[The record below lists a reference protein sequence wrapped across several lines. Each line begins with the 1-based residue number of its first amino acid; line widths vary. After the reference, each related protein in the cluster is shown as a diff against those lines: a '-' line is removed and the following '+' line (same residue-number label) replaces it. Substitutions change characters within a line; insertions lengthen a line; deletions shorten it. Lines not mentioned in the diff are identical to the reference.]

1 VPAIEEV
8 VVAKTV
14 PAQKLKVK
22 GVDVQTNALPDVFD
36 ERDLDYRPML
46 TMLPSVR
53 DWRPKSKY
61 VLTQEGQSCTGHA
74 VAAMINAV
82 LDKGADPV
90 MVSPYMLYAFA
101 RRYDEFPGTEDAGSS
116 LRGVLKGWYYH
127 GVLPE
132 DSWPKQ
138 PTGTEPDLD
147 NDPALASE
155 ALARPLG
162 AFYRVNSYRLDDM
175 QSAINELYGIV
186 ASAAIHDGWTDPV
199 EMTNDQGKTMMVI
212 QRSPKSEDLGGHAFA
227 LVGYNEVGFLVQNSW
242 GTEWGDGGFA
252 TLPYDDWL
260 ETAFDAWVV
269 RPGVRSIVSSRN
281 RTRTAVLTGG
291 ALGEQPGPDLTKLNS
306 HVVNLGN
313 EGRLS
318 KHGRFVSTPAQIQ
331 GIFASMASYHDNW
344 RKPENGS
351 FPPRIVLYAHGGLN
365 SEDVGL
371 GIAQKH
377 LNWWLNNRIYPI
389 TFAWETGAFETLMD
403 EIYDHVR
410 RWIPFGGIREGFIEQ
425 LDQRVERAVQ
435 DKLRWAWA
443 EMKQNAAAASVP
455 LKKSESID
463 WTKPLPPAKVEQIG
477 NLPGAA
483 VIVSRLAQ
491 YIADAPR
498 TAKPQVHLVGHSAGS
513 IFLSEMLPRL
523 AEAGIPI
530 ESMTFLAPAIR
541 TDEWI
546 RLALPALKAQQVK
559 RFTSFGMQDSV
570 ELDDTCDFAGHS
582 VYHKSLLYLVSQAF
596 EPEKGQP
603 NVALVGME
611 RYAAAEVS
619 GTSLSAEVAALPKAE
634 LIWSPNDTPVNAQ
647 SHSRSHGDFD
657 DDSPTMTS
665 TLLRILGQDA
675 IQERNVY
682 VADAQRADAD
692 PVGGVQ
698 VVAAVE
704 LPSQAAA
711 ENVADQHGA
720 VELAAAA
727 SPTAA
732 VPAGALP
739 MGAAPAP
746 AKKAAK
752 KGAAKKAAAKKGAAK
767 KGAAKKGAAK
777 KATADQAAPLAPG
790 LTRKQSAA
798 PARAQVQAVRAME
811 QRGWKQ
817 TS

>member
-1 VPAIEEV
+1 MPAVEEV
-8 VVAKTV
+8 AVAKTV
-14 PAQKLKVK
+14 PSQKLEVE
-22 GVDVQTNALPDVFD
+22 GVDVHTNALPDVFD
-36 ERDLDYRPML
+36 ERDLDYRAML
-46 TMLPSVR
+46 TMLPAVR

-82 LDKGADPV
+82 LDKGPDPV
-90 MVSPYMLYAFA
+90 KVSPYMLYAFA

-132 DSWPKQ
+132 ESWPKQ
-138 PTGTEPDLD
+138 ASGPEPDLD
-147 NDPALASE
+147 NDVAMAAE

-186 ASAAIHDGWTDPV
+186 ASAAIHDGWLEPA

-212 QRSPKSEDLGGHAFA
+212 QRSPTSEDLGGHAFA

-242 GTEWGDGGFA
+242 GTKWGDGGFA

-313 EGRLS
+313 NGMLS

-331 GIFASMASYHDNW
+331 GIFASMESYHSNW
-344 RKPENGS
+344 LDPKLSGSS

-435 DKLRWAWA
+435 DKLRWAWE
-443 EMKQNAAAASVP
+443 EMKQNAAAASATIEAP
-455 LKKSESID
+455 ID
-463 WTKPLPPAKVEQIG
+463 WTLPAQEIKRLEG
-477 NLPGAA
+477 LPGAT
-483 VIVSRLAQ
+483 VIVSRLAK
-491 YIADAPR
+491 YLAEAPGD
-498 TAKPQVHLVGHSAGS
+498 TPPDVHLVGHSAGS
-513 IFLSEMLPRL
+513 IFLTDMLARL
-523 AEAGIPI
+523 AEANIPV

-541 TDEWI
+541 TDDWI
-546 RLALPALKAQQVK
+546 ELALPALQARRVR
-559 RFTSFGMQDSV
+559 RFTSFGMQDKR

-596 EPEKGQP
+596 EPKKGDP
-603 NVALVGME
+603 NVALVGMQ
-611 RYAAAEVS
+611 RYEATELD
-619 GTSLSAEVAALPKAE
+619 GTSLKASVEALPDAK
-634 LIWSPNDTPVNAQ
+634 LIWAPHDAPVSERSD
-647 SHSRSHGDFD
+647 SHSHGGFD
-657 DDSPTMTS
+657 DDSATMTS
-665 TLLRILGQDA
+665 TLLRILRQTEV
-675 IQERNVY
+675 QERNVY
-682 VADAQRADAD
+682 VADAQRVD
-692 PVGGVQ
+692 PEPQGGVQ
-698 VVAAVE
+698 VIAAFE

-711 ENVADQHGA
+711 EEVADQVDA
-720 VELAAAA
+720 VQLAAQRT
-727 SPTAA
+727 TARRSTKKA
-732 VPAGALP
+732 TGKKTAKK
-739 MGAAPAP
+739 AP
-746 AKKAAK
+746 AKKATK
-752 KGAAKKAAAKKGAAK
+752 RAAAKRTTAK
-767 KGAAKKGAAK
+767 EPLRMATTPRKALTPTQRA
-777 KATADQAAPLAPG
+777 ATAKP
-790 LTRKQSAA
+790 
-798 PARAQVQAVRAME
+798 QVQAVRAME